1 MGVGSDIWGEIP
13 NNPVFS
19 WMQWQLIK
27 VDEMGGNGWRRF
39 ASAVCFLTLAEHHIV
54 ATVAAAA
61 DWVQKISSS
70 SANMR
75 KFEKEIWILSCGKY
89 WYVKRRNIENHLT
102 ISSPHFLVK
111 LWIMKNAL
119 RSWVSLVPGRSPSP
133 CCCGFLWWSTASW
146 RSPGNLHDYH
156 LRAHP
161 HFQLLHNPCTNCL
174 PVQHPWLW
182 GEDRL
187 HLQRLQ
193 PPAALPQPCQPQR
206 IGPSWPSLLLRLLQA
221 RQLRQWILPAGDFM
235 GFISF
240 QRQKLLPIRLWQVR

>member
-1 MGVGSDIWGEIP
+1 MTIDKSGW
-13 NNPVFS
+13 
-19 WMQWQLIK
+19 
-27 VDEMGGNGWRRF
+27 NGWKWMKTFCQCSLLFNFSRTPHCRY
-39 ASAVCFLTLAEHHIV
+39 SCCCSRLSTENIKFLSKYEEVWKRNMNLKL
-54 ATVAAAA
+54 
-61 DWVQKISSS
+61 WKILICEEKKY
-70 SANMR
+70 R
-75 KFEKEIWILSCGKY
+75 KPF
-89 WYVKRRNIENHLT
+89 NDQFPHL
-102 ISSPHFLVK
+102 LVK
-111 LWIMKNAL
+111 LWITKNAL

-146 RSPGNLHDYH
+146 RSPGNLHGYH

-182 GEDRL
+182 GEDKL

-240 QRQKLLPIRLWQVR
+240 QRQKFLPIRLWQVR